1 MSTSTTIAGTPLATL
16 LGRLPETAKDLRLNV
31 TALMERSSL
40 TPETART
47 LALACALAVKSPPL
61 VEALRAEGLLPV
73 GRVRAAETAAG
84 LMAMNNVYYRF
95 RHLSGV
101 PEYTTTPAGLRMSGL
116 ARQDIPKPE
125 FELLCLA
132 VSALNACESC
142 IKAHDKAVRDAGMS
156 TANVLDAIRLASS
169 LAGVATLLPG

>member
-1 MSTSTTIAGTPLATL
+1 MPETIAGSRLATL
-16 LGRLPETAKDLRLNV
+16 LATLPETGKDLRMNV
-31 TALMERSSL
+31 TALLERSSL
-40 TPETART
+40 HHELART
-47 LALACALAVKSPPL
+47 VALACAIALRSPAL
-61 VEALRAEGLLPV
+61 VEALKEGGGLAL
-73 GRVRAAETAAG
+73 GRIAAAETAAG

-142 IKAHDKAVRDAGMS
+142 IKSHDKAVRDAGL
-156 TANVLDAIRLASS
+156 TAANVLDAVRLASS
-169 LAGVATLLPG
+169 LAGVATLLPA